1 MKNVEV
7 KKTVAAEPEK
17 KVEKAAVR
25 PAAKETAKETETKK
39 TEKAAEVKEVK
50 AAKPA
55 AKKAPAKKPAAKA
68 AAVKTKMV
76 FQYYGQ
82 EFDPE
87 DIMKKV
93 QKAAAKKADK
103 LKKRRVSDKLGYRL
117 INFHRKYAFFLW
129 TRLLRKIKYT
139 DGSESSSLFC
149 STLIF
154 IVEPRPHFGQK
165 IAFSKSRRCAAPL
178 PGYGLPPLPC

>member
-68 AAVKTKMV
+68 ATVKTKMI

-103 LKKRRVSDKLGYRL
+103 LKKVEAYVNIEENAVYYVVNGEAKEDYRIQL
-117 INFHRKYAFFLW
+117 
-129 TRLLRKIKYT
+129 
-139 DGSESSSLFC
+139 
-149 STLIF
+149 
-154 IVEPRPHFGQK
+154 
-165 IAFSKSRRCAAPL
+165 
-178 PGYGLPPLPC
+178 